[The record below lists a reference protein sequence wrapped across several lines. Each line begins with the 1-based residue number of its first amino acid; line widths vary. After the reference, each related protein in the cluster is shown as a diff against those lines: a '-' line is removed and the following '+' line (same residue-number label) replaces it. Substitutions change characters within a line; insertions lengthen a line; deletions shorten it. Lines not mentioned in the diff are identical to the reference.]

1 MKKFLPVILLIFL
14 LSGCTLAEF
23 IIDPIGSINN
33 SQNTTTR
40 RSQNSTSSSNKVT
53 TNPSIQTPAAEPKDT
68 IAPIFTGNYHL
79 PSKFSTREAI
89 NINQIDSFDFDPA
102 KIDLYAFDL
111 RDGDISSSIT
121 YAPLGLLESSNGNIY
136 FYVRYSIRD
145 KAGNGIRI
153 DIPFRAY
160 ETILINEKNFYEYF
174 QVEQNIY
181 GGLVSQGTTAVI
193 NVNLK
198 PKEGISRLIVESSD
212 LSLNYRLNLNWS
224 QELRQRA
231 TGNYAGVL
239 LSTSSHSKVIPVS
252 KAIPSNTII
261 TTQNY
266 KETPFMSYYGY
277 IENTASWTESS
288 KFNTKFKPPVY
299 WDAIRRSSSLTIT
312 GSLLIKDYVTS

>member
-212 LSLNYRLNLNWS
+212 L
-224 QELRQRA
+224 
-231 TGNYAGVL
+231 
-239 LSTSSHSKVIPVS
+239 
-252 KAIPSNTII
+252 
-261 TTQNY
+261 
-266 KETPFMSYYGY
+266 
-277 IENTASWTESS
+277 
-288 KFNTKFKPPVY
+288 
-299 WDAIRRSSSLTIT
+299 
-312 GSLLIKDYVTS
+312 